1 METAAHRQEEFYERL
16 NVKNATPLWEHL
28 ARLVAPEPQSACVP
42 ALWRYDE
49 LRPLLLEAGDLI
61 SAKEAERRVLVL
73 ENPGLRG
80 ESKITTSLYA
90 GIQLVMPG
98 EIAPT
103 HRHTA
108 SALRFVL
115 ESDGGYT
122 TVEGARRRNTMHPG
136 DFILTPNWT
145 FHDHGNPGSKPTV
158 WLDGLDLHIVNLL
171 GASFS
176 SHAAYQATNAATPV
190 FRYSYDRARETLE
203 TLRRNGPPNA
213 ADGFKMEYTDPVTR
227 ASPMPTIAAFLQLLP
242 KAFRG
247 QTSRSTDASVY
258 CVVEGSGR
266 SRIGGETFAWKRHDI
281 FIVPTWVPV
290 SHESDEE
297 SVMFSFSER
306 AAQKELG
313 VWLQEVQRG

>member
-1 METAAHRQEEFYERL
+1 MQATGQRQEFYERL

-28 ARLVAPEPQSACVP
+28 ARLVTPEPQSACVP
-42 ALWRYDE
+42 ALWRYEE
-49 LRPLLLEAGDLI
+49 LRPLLMEAGDLI
-61 SAKEAERRVLVL
+61 SAQEAERRVLVL

-90 GIQLVMPG
+90 GVQLVMPG

-122 TVEGARRRNTMHPG
+122 TVEGERVTMHSG

-171 GASFS
+171 GASFA
-176 SHAAYQATNAATPV
+176 SHATYQATNAPAPV
-190 FRYSYDRARETLE
+190 FRYPYDRARETLE
-203 TLRRNGPPNA
+203 TLQRNGPPNP
-213 ADGFKMEYTDPVTR
+213 ADGFKMEYTDPSTGH
-227 ASPMPTIAAFLQLLP
+227 SPMPTIAAFLQLLP
-242 KAFRG
+242 KAFHG

-266 SRIGGETFAWKRHDI
+266 SRIGAETFDWKRHDV
-281 FIVPTWVPV
+281 FVVPTWIPV
-290 SHESDEE
+290 SHESHED
-297 SVMFSFSER
+297 SVLFSFSDR
-306 AAQKELG
+306 AAQKALG
-313 VWLQEVQRG
+313 LWRQEVQRG